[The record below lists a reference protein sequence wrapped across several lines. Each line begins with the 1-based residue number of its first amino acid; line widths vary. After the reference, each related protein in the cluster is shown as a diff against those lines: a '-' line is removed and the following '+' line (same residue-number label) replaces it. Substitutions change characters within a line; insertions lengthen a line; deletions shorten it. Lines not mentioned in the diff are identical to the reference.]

1 MHTRLLSSC
10 NTVSVAKSVSRQ
22 ILFSAVSPC
31 ASAPRRIPHHQEHAT
46 GSRTQTPRAE
56 HSQPHTDTKGLAQI
70 SHHQKHVLPCR
81 PVPMHR
87 LHAAGPRMQHNKGL
101 SEPASHAAAPPAG
114 NKGLSNPA
122 SRASATSGAPAQT
135 AHHMPQPSRKHS
147 EARVPF
153 QINPNRVCVRK
164 RVGRGTV
171 KTHSNCN

>member
-1 MHTRLLSSC
+1 MACTKQTQNMHRRLLSSC
-10 NTVSVAKSVSRQ
+10 NIVTAFEPASRQ
-22 ILFSAVSPC
+22 ILFPALSPC
-31 ASAPRRIPHHQEHAT
+31 ASAPRRIPHHQE
-46 GSRTQTPRAE
+46 
-56 HSQPHTDTKGLAQI
+56 
-70 SHHQKHVLPCR
+70 
-81 PVPMHR
+81 
-87 LHAAGPRMQHNKGL
+87 HAAGPRMQHNKGL